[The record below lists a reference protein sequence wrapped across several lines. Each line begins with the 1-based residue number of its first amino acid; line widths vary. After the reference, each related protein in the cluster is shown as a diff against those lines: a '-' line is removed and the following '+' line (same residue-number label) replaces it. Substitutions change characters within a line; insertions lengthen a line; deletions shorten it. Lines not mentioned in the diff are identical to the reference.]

1 MNGIRCGIGYDS
13 HRLAEGRKLVIGG
26 VELDSPRG
34 PVAHSDGDVLS
45 HAIVDAL
52 LGAANLGDI
61 GRHFPDTDSRWKG
74 ASSKIFLEEIGR
86 LLEARGL
93 RILNIDSVVVLD
105 EPKLGPHIPA
115 MAQNLAAWLG
125 IDPAQ
130 VSVKAKTTE
139 GAAPL
144 LAAAHA
150 ITLVASSEHE
160 SID

>member
-1 MNGIRCGIGYDS
+1 LNAIRCGIGYDS
-13 HRLAEGRKLVIGG
+13 HRLAEGRRLVIGG

-34 PVAHSDGDVLS
+34 SVAHSDGDVLS

-61 GRHFPDTDSRWKG
+61 GRHFPDTDPRWKG
-74 ASSKIFLEEIGR
+74 ASSRIFLEEIRR
-86 LLEARGL
+86 LLAASGL
-93 RILNIDSVVVLD
+93 RVLNIDSVVVLD
-105 EPKLGPHIPA
+105 EPKLAPHIPA

-130 VSVKAKTTE
+130 ISVKAKTTE
-139 GAAPL
+139 GTAPQ

-150 ITLVASSEHE
+150 IALVAGSNHE
-160 SID
+160 